1 MSWAARRRFTILFI
15 IGTAAFGFLAV
26 VLAATFYKAPSCA
39 DLTKNQDEEGIDC
52 GGSCPYLCTAQVQP
66 PTVLFTKAIT
76 NASGRT
82 DVIALVENKNA
93 SAAVKNVPY
102 RISLYGADRLLL
114 QEVTGTLDLPP
125 GATEPVYVPGI
136 VSGKQKVGSAFLS
149 IDASSLRWFS
159 VTTDPRIVPSVSNT
173 KQGGTT
179 SSPRIDAI
187 LANPS
192 VIDMNNV
199 QAVVL
204 VRDARG
210 EVIASSGTIVQ
221 SIPAQGQAT
230 ATFTWNNEFPGIP
243 ASIEVV
249 PIILL
254 P

>member
-1 MSWAARRRFTILFI
+1 MSWAARRRFIILFI
-15 IGTAAFGFLAV
+15 IGMAAFGFLTV
-26 VLAATFYKAPSCA
+26 VLTATFYKAPSCA
-39 DLTKNQDEEGIDC
+39 DFAQNQDEEGIDC
-52 GGSCPYLCTAQVQP
+52 GGSCPYLCMAQMQP
-66 PTVLFTKAIT
+66 PTVLFTKALT
-76 NASGRT
+76 NSVGRT

-93 SAAVKNVPY
+93 SAAAKDVPY
-102 RISLYGADRLLL
+102 RISLYGTDRLLL

-125 GATEPVYVPGI
+125 GATEPVYVPG
-136 VSGKQKVGSAFLS
+136 VASGKQKVGSAFLS
-149 IDASSLRWFS
+149 IDSSFLRWFS
-159 VTTDPRIVPSVSNT
+159 VATDSRIVPSVSNT

-199 QAVVL
+199 QVVVL

-210 EVIASSGTIVQ
+210 EVIASSGTVVQ

-230 ATFTWNNEFPGIP
+230 ATFTWNNEFPGVP

-249 PIILL
+249 PIISL